1 VSRKTRQDIR
11 RIENVLIADGAFD
24 DMQNAI
30 TRAYVEDV
38 ERMALPRV
46 KGKPRAHVPEE
57 LLPPSEITAILRY
70 VREVRRR
77 RWEEAD

>member
-1 VSRKTRQDIR
+1 MAKMTRQNIR
-11 RIENVLIADGAFD
+11 RIEDTLISEGAFD
-24 DMQNAI
+24 DMQNAVI
-30 TRAYVEDV
+30 KVYTENV

>member
-1 VSRKTRQDIR
+1 MSRKTRQDLR

-57 LLPPSEITAILRY
+57 LLPPSLRSLIAFD
-70 VREVRRR
+70 REVRRR